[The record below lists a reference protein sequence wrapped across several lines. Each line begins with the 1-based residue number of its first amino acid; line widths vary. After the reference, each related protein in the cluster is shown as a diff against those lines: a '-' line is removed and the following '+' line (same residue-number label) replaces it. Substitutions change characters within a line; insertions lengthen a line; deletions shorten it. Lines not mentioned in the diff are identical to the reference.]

1 MISCSL
7 DLHFLSLT
15 PWGTDFVLYG
25 SNHQNNIKI
34 DYFTPPP
41 KYPKMRY
48 YMRVSGGG
56 SPEDRIPPKI
66 CPEDG
71 IPNYWVEVMED
82 RIRMFLEDV
91 LEGLEDGIRPKI
103 RRRWRT
109 K

>member
-34 DYFTPPP
+34 DYFTPP
-41 KYPKMRY
+41 KISKNE
-48 YMRVSGGG
+48 VLHEGVWGG